1 MDRILKRVLTGKY
14 GESFVLALETTMRFE
29 GGWSNHPSDRGGK
42 TKYGV
47 TQRTLH
53 AYNQRAG
60 TWWTIEGLTPE
71 QAADV
76 YWILYWLEMRIDKLP
91 RPVQGFMFDWSV
103 HAGFFAIRSMQRH
116 FKLKPD
122 GVVGSR
128 TRAAVE
134 AQTKFGDTSASLVRA
149 LAIRRMKHLC
159 RLVRRDREQGDFIV
173 GWFDRVSHWLK

>member
-1 MDRILKRVLTGKY
+1 MDRQLKSFLLTHY
-14 GESFVLALETTMRFE
+14 GPAFTSALEVTMAFE

-47 TQRTLH
+47 TESALG
-53 AYNQRAG
+53 AYNVR
-60 TWWTIEGLTPE
+60 TFSGLRVETLTRT

-76 YWILYWLEMRIDKLP
+76 YHVMYWREMRIANLP
-91 RPVQGFMFDWSV
+91 GPVQGFMFDWSV

-122 GVVGSR
+122 GVVGPR
-128 TRAAVE
+128 TRAAV
-134 AQTKFGDTSASLVRA
+134 ASAIVTWGSAYVVRA

-159 RLVRRDREQGDFIV
+159 RLVRRYREQGEFLA
-173 GWFDRVSHWLK
+173 GWWTRVSHWLK